1 MLLPKEDKI
10 YTYADYLAWPENERI
25 ELIYGRVYLMTSPS
39 RTHQKILGQLFY
51 QFFDY
56 LKDKSC
62 EVYMSPFDVR
72 FPDGDEKDE
81 KEIKTVVQPDII
93 VVCDESK
100 LDEKG
105 CKGAPDL
112 IVEITSP
119 STAQKDKLHKFNLY
133 EKYGVKEY
141 WIVEPESKILSVFVL
156 QEDKRYG
163 RPELYTQDDKVRVSI
178 FEDLEIDLKF
188 VF

>member
-1 MLLPKEDKI
+1 M
-10 YTYADYLAWPENERI
+10 
-25 ELIYGRVYLMTSPS
+25 
-39 RTHQKILGQLFY
+39 
-51 QFFDY
+51 
-56 LKDKSC
+56 
-62 EVYMSPFDVR
+62 R
-72 FPDGDEKDE
+72 FLDGDEKDE
-81 KEIKTVVQPDII
+81 KEIKTVVQPDIV

-105 CKGAPDL
+105 CNGAPDL

-141 WIVEPESKILSVFVL
+141 WIVEPESKIMSVFVL

-163 RPELYTQDDKVRVSI
+163 RPEIYTLQPAKRRKARRRICD
-178 FEDLEIDLKF
+178 
-188 VF
+188 